1 MSRQQYLIYYFA
13 LGDGFAAAAAAAW
26 GLWDNFNWQIPNYKL
41 CKIWAKGVGCAH
53 PWSHHVR
60 CTDNIINAQF
70 NVIFKFQSGICNQMY
85 RSQQSRLDM

>member
-1 MSRQQYLIYYFA
+1 M
-13 LGDGFAAAAAAAW
+13 GEG
-26 GLWDNFNWQIPNYKL
+26 
-41 CKIWAKGVGCAH
+41 GVGCAH

-85 RSQQSRLDM
+85 RSQQSQTTLRVWICKIMFLFL